1 MTPRLN
7 TNKFQ
12 VVFPM
17 MPDLATIQDDLLMD
31 SHDLL
36 FHLMLV
42 HEPIPRSPFIQET
55 NEFGGG
61 TRVAWQ
67 SDLWLKFEVWDALV
81 AASGIESCRSS

>member
-1 MTPRLN
+1 MAPRLN

-42 HEPIPRSPFIQET
+42 HEPISRSPFIQET
-55 NEFGGG
+55 NEFGGELEWRG
-61 TRVAWQ
+61 SQ
-67 SDLWLKFEVWDALV
+67 ICGSNLKFGTHLLQPV
-81 AASGIESCRSS
+81 G